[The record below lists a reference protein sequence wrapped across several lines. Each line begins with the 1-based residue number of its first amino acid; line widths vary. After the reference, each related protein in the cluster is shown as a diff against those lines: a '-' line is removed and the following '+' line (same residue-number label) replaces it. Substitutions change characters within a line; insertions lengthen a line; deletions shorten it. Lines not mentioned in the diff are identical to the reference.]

1 MPYEAISV
9 FDIFKIGVGPS
20 SSHTLGPWR
29 AAQRFVENL
38 AARDLLKDITSVRV
52 LLYGSLAKTGKGHGT
67 DVAVQLGLCGD
78 DPVSFAVDQIRPKIS
93 DIAGMKKLVLAGR
106 HEIDFDPA
114 EDIDFLMTET
124 LPFHPNALTF
134 LASSRHGDA
143 LAETY
148 YSVGGGF
155 VLKEG
160 ETVSAKDAAQLPFP
174 INTADDLLH
183 WCMKTGMSVSEIVME
198 NENAWR
204 NEQQT
209 REQAL
214 NIWRVMQEC
223 IFRGCHTEG
232 MLPGGLDVKRRGA
245 GLNKKLTGKREYSD
259 YLSWVTA
266 IRSGGNDFKYTLD
279 WVSCFALA
287 VNEENASFGR
297 VVTAPTNGAAGVIP
311 AVIQYYICF
320 CTSESVVHAGDKV
333 IQFLLTAAEIGS
345 IFKKGA
351 TLSAAMGGCQAEIG
365 VSSAMAAA
373 GLTECMGGTQK
384 QVLMAAE
391 IAMEHHLGL
400 TCDPIGG
407 LVQVP
412 CIERNTMGAI
422 KAITASQLAL
432 QSTPDF
438 AKVSLDAVIRT
449 MWETALDMNHKY
461 KETADGGLA
470 VNVPLSLPEC

>member
-1 MPYEAISV
+1 MSHEAISV
-9 FDIFKIGVGPS
+9 FDMFKIGVGPS

-29 AAQRFVENL
+29 AAQNFTHSLEQKNILQQVKSME
-38 AARDLLKDITSVRV
+38 V
-52 LLYGSLAKTGKGHGT
+52 LLYGSLAKTGIGHGT
-67 DVAVQLGLCGD
+67 DVAVQLGLSGD
-78 DPVSFAVDQIRPKIS
+78 DPVTFDVNNITAKID
-93 DIAGMKKLVLAGR
+93 DIKQMKKILLAGK

-114 EDIDFLMTET
+114 EDIEFLFGES

-134 LASSRHGDA
+134 LVKLDNEDT

-155 VLKEG
+155 VIKEG
-160 ETVSAKDAAQLPFP
+160 EHKQNKDEVTLPFP
-174 INTADDLLH
+174 VNTADELLH
-183 WCMKTGMSVSEIVME
+183 WCMKTGLNVSDVVME
-198 NENAWR
+198 NEHSWR
-204 NEQQT
+204 NESDT
-209 REQAL
+209 RAGVL
-214 NIWRVMQEC
+214 NIWRVMKEC
-223 IFRGCHTEG
+223 IYRGCHAEG
-232 MLPGGLDVKRRGA
+232 MLPGGLNVKRRGA
-245 GLNKKLTGKREYSD
+245 GLNKKLMNGRGYTD
-259 YLSWVTA
+259 YNSWLAT
-266 IRSGGNDFKYTLD
+266 IRQGGNDFKYILD

-311 AVIQYYICF
+311 AVLQYYVAF
-320 CTSESVVHAGDKV
+320 CDGNTDDKIV
-333 IQFLLTAAEIGS
+333 QFLLTASEVGS

-351 TLSAAMGGCQAEIG
+351 TISAAMGGCQAEIG

-373 GLTECMGGTQK
+373 ALTECMGGTQR
-384 QVLMAAE
+384 QTLMAAE

-407 LVQVP
+407 LVQIP

-422 KAITASQLAL
+422 KAITACQLAL

-438 AKVSLDAVIRT
+438 AKVSLDAVIKT
-449 MWETALDMNHKY
+449 MWDTALDMNSKY

-470 VNVPLSLPEC
+470 VNIPISLSEC

>member
-1 MPYEAISV
+1 MPHEAISV

-29 AAQRFVENL
+29 AAQRFLQTLEEKNYLSAVTE
-38 AARDLLKDITSVRV
+38 IRV
-52 LLYGSLAKTGKGHGT
+52 LLYGSLAKTGVGHGT
-67 DVAVQLGLCGD
+67 DIAVQLGLSGD
-78 DPVSFAVDQIRPKIS
+78 DPVTFAVENIDAKIQ
-93 DIAGMKKLVLAGR
+93 DIATMHKIVLAGR
-106 HEIDFDPA
+106 HEVEFDPR
-114 EDIDFLMTET
+114 EDISFLITET
-124 LPFHPNALTF
+124 LPFHPNALSF
-134 LASSRHGDA
+134 LATTRDGTA
-143 LAETY
+143 IAETY

-160 ETVSAKDAAQLPFP
+160 EAATDDNGVQLPFP
-174 INTADDLLH
+174 INNAGNLLH
-183 WCMKTGMSVSEIVME
+183 WCMKTGMSISDIVLE
-198 NENAWR
+198 NESAWR
-204 NEQQT
+204 TEEMT
-209 REQAL
+209 KAAAD
-214 NIWRVMQEC
+214 NIWRVMKEC
-223 IFRGCHTEG
+223 IYRGCHTTG
-232 MLPGGLDVKRRGA
+232 TLPGGLQVSRRA
-245 GLNKKLTGKREYSD
+245 AALNKKLLAGQTYSD
-259 YLSWVTA
+259 YNSWLTA
-266 IRSGGNDFKYTLD
+266 IRKGGNGFNYTLD

-311 AVIQYYICF
+311 AVLHYFIAF
-320 CTSESVVHAGDKV
+320 CDGNQQEK
-333 IQFLLTAAEIGS
+333 ILQFLLTAAEIGS

-384 QVLMAAE
+384 QVMMAAE

-400 TCDPIGG
+400 TCDPIAG

-438 AKVSLDAVIRT
+438 AKVSLDAVIKT
-449 MWETALDMNHKY
+449 MWDTALDMNHKY